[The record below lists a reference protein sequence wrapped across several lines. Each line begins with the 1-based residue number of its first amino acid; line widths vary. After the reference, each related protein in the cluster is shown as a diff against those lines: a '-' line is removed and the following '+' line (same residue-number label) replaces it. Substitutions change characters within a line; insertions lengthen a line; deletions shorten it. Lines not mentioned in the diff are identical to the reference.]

1 MKPHPKD
8 NELYPKETEV
18 LCKKGFNA
26 SKKAVIKDYTFQ
38 FQGKGF
44 LHYEAEI
51 VGRKGRYC
59 LLHDE
64 IEVISFTG

>member
-8 NELYPKETEV
+8 NELYPLETKVKTRRGEI
-18 LCKKGFNA
+18 
-26 SKKAVIKDYTFQ
+26 AVIKDYTFQ